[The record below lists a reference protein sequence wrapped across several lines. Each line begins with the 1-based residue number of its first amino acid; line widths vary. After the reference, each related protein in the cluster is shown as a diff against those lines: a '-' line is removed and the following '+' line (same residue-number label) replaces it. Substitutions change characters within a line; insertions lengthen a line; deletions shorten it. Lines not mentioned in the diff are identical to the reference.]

1 MPSRGPWAENDRAA
15 NDHRYR
21 PRRGAL
27 KAAVS
32 GIHTGFPQAL
42 LTGARARATL
52 FMSVTTS
59 LYFAAPEQVARSG
72 GQRKD
77 SQVEQGYRGPQAC
90 KIVGITYRQL
100 DYWTRT
106 ALVTPS
112 LQEAT
117 GSGSQRLYSFNDLLQ
132 LKVIKSLTDA
142 GASLQKVRQAIDY
155 VRDNL
160 VEDNWSQLTIVA
172 DGSRVYALSSEEEVI
187 DLLRSGQGVLG
198 AVVAV
203 DKVRDQLDGTLR
215 ELRPTPATAG
225 YASTG
230 ARGNRVKG
238 G

>member
-1 MPSRGPWAENDRAA
+1 
-15 NDHRYR
+15 
-21 PRRGAL
+21 
-27 KAAVS
+27 
-32 GIHTGFPQAL
+32 
-42 LTGARARATL
+42 
-52 FMSVTTS
+52 
-59 LYFAAPEQVARSG
+59 
-72 GQRKD
+72 
-77 SQVEQGYRGPQAC
+77 VEQGYRGPQAC

-215 ELRPTPATAG
+215 ELRPAAAKAG
-225 YASTG
+225 YTSTG
-230 ARGNRVKG
+230 ARGDRVRG